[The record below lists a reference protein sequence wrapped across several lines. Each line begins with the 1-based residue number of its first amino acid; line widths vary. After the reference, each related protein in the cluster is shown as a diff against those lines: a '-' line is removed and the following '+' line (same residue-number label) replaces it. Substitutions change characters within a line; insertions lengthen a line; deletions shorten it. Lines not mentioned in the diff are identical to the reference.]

1 MEPILIAD
9 IVRWSNGRLLC
20 GDPQKEVTSVSINS
34 REIQP
39 GALFVPIVGEKVD
52 AHQFIPSA
60 LESGAA
66 AVLTQEHEEARGEG
80 AWIRV
85 EDTVQALQDIAAG
98 YRSRFAIPAVGIT
111 GSVGKTST
119 KEMVAAALSA
129 EKKVMKTAGNFNS
142 QIGLPLT
149 MFGLEQGQDVAV
161 IEMGM
166 SDFGE
171 MSRLS
176 AIARPACAVM
186 TNIGISHIEQLK
198 TQENIRAEKLH
209 IIDCFPED
217 GVLYLN
223 VDDPMLA
230 ELMGALPVKTV
241 GYGIDH
247 PCAYRAEN
255 ISCDGEATCFRLSY
269 PEGEAEIR
277 IPAIGEHHVRNAL
290 AAIAVA
296 RGMGLSLSAIQQ
308 GLSHYQNAAMRQ
320 QIHRLRYL
328 TVIDDSYNASPD
340 SAKSGLSVL
349 MQLQNKGRNIAV
361 LADML
366 ELGEYS
372 VQAHYQLGEAAAQ
385 MGVGLLVSVGERARE
400 IARGAADQG
409 IPVQECQT
417 NQEAIDYLKER
428 LRPGDA
434 VLVKGSRGMHTDE
447 IVKALLTLDDTVFC
461 KN

>member
-1 MEPILIAD
+1 MEPVFIED
-9 IVRWSNGRLLC
+9 IVRWSKGRLLC
-20 GDPQKEVTSVSINS
+20 GDPQTKVDSVCINS
-34 REIQP
+34 REVQQ
-39 GALFVPIVGEKVD
+39 GALFVPIIGEKVD
-52 AHQFIPSA
+52 AHRFIPSA
-60 LESGAA
+60 LKSGAA
-66 AVLTQEHEEARGEG
+66 AVLTQEHEEAQGEG

-85 EDTVQALQDIAAG
+85 EDTVRALQEIAAG
-98 YRSRFAIPAVGIT
+98 YRSRFSLPVVGIT

-186 TNIGISHIEQLK
+186 TNIGMSHIEQLK
-198 TQENIRAEKLH
+198 TQENIRSEKLH

-223 VDDPMLA
+223 VDDPMLE
-230 ELMGALPVKTV
+230 ELMGRLPVRTI
-241 GYGIDH
+241 GYGIDN
-247 PCAYRAEN
+247 PCDYRAEK
-255 ISCDGEATCFRLSY
+255 IRCDGESTRFHLTY
-269 PEGEAEIR
+269 PEGEAEIQ

-296 RGMGLSLSAIQQ
+296 KGMGLSLSAIQQ

-320 QIHRLRYL
+320 QIHRLPSL

-349 MQLQNKGRNIAV
+349 AQLQNKGRNIAV

-372 VQAHYQLGEAAAQ
+372 VQAHRQLGETAAR
-385 MGVGLLVSVGERARE
+385 MGVDLLVSVGERARA
-400 IARGAADQG
+400 IADGAASEG
-409 IPVQECQT
+409 IPVRKCQT
-417 NQEAIDYLKER
+417 NQEAIDYLKGH
-428 LRPGDA
+428 LQVGDA

-447 IVKALLTLDDTVFC
+447 IVKALLTLDDTFFC